1 MDPLPPLGAAMMTA
15 ELLSDPLHTTA
26 LLILSPPREFVDEL
40 YQDAL
45 TSAAELD
52 PRFLSTPA
60 RGRRQP
66 QRLSRRCHLYCHG
79 NQRDG

>member
-45 TSAAELD
+45 IGAAKLD
-52 PRFLSTPA
+52 PRFCRHPHAGVDNRSI
-60 RGRRQP
+60 
-66 QRLSRRCHLYCHG
+66 
-79 NQRDG
+79 